1 MRSLINHFNRYKFV
15 LSELVKKGIVLRY
28 RRSYLGIFWSLL
40 EPLLTSVVLYFV
52 FSAVLGRGGTPEHQ
66 LKVYGQLSFM
76 VYILAGRLL
85 YSFYNQTT
93 KECTRVIRTNAALI
107 KKVHIPKYLFPLS
120 HLIFNYI
127 LFLISLIV
135 LVVVGGVMMASG
147 LQPFPTT
154 RILLSFI
161 PLINLILFAWGS
173 SLILA
178 TLGTFFRDLEY
189 LWNVFMTL
197 MFYACAIFYP
207 INKIQQSSY
216 PWVAYFMKANPLYC
230 IITNFRQCIAGSGDF
245 IYRTTKAGK
254 DIMEAVQFNY
264 YYALYSLAASLILIG
279 IGALVFRK
287 NQDRFILYV

>member
-1 MRSLINHFNRYKFV
+1 MSRLINHFNRYKFV

-28 RRSYLGIFWSLL
+28 RRSYLGVFWSLL
-40 EPLLTSVVLYFV
+40 EPLLTSIVLYFV

-66 LKVYGQLSFM
+66 LMTYGQLTFM
-76 VYILAGRLL
+76 VYILSGRLL

-93 KECTRVIRTNAALI
+93 KECTRVIRINASLI

-120 HLIFNYI
+120 HMIFNYI

-135 LVVVGGVMMASG
+135 LIVVGGALMIFSN
-147 LQPFPTT
+147 QPLPTA
-154 RILLSFI
+154 RILLSII
-161 PLINLILFAWGS
+161 PLTNLILFAWGS

-207 INKIQQSSY
+207 INKIQTSNY
-216 PWVAYFMKANPLYC
+216 PWVAYIMKANPLYC
-230 IITNFRQCIAGSGDF
+230 IITNFRQCIAGNGNF
-245 IYRTTKAGK
+245 IYKTIK
-254 DIMEAVQFNY
+254 
-264 YYALYSLAASLILIG
+264 
-279 IGALVFRK
+279 
-287 NQDRFILYV
+287 